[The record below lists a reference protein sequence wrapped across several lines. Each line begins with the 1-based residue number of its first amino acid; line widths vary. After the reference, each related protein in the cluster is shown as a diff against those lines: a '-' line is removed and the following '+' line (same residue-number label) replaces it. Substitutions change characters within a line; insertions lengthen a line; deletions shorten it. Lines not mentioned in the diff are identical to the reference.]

1 MTRNHEE
8 TDLISA
14 DSHIA
19 TAKML
24 IAGQQLRVDSSIKHG
39 KAFDQSTRLLLEM
52 NISLELMHKHRTL
65 ILGSLAEQVKTVGKL
80 QLPPSNP

>member
-1 MTRNHEE
+1 MTKNHEE

-19 TAKML
+19 TAEIL

-39 KAFDQSTRLLLEM
+39 KAFVESNRLLLEM

-65 ILGSLAEQVKTVGKL
+65 ILGSLAAEEAAGEIR
-80 QLPPSNP
+80 LPPSNA